1 MRSVF
6 IDKKMQSFIF
16 LMKSILIPVIA
27 KYTSK
32 INNPLFRKTLRQM
45 RVKLFSRKG
54 GIQACIGL
62 HVFCLFA
69 PSDAGNFFL
78 H

>member
-1 MRSVF
+1 MKVLEDFDAEFHFS
-6 IDKKMQSFIF
+6 DEEKKIYKNW

-45 RVKLFSRKG
+45 RVKREMNDSAMLR
-54 GIQACIGL
+54 
-62 HVFCLFA
+62 
-69 PSDAGNFFL
+69 
-78 H
+78 